1 MSKDKRTMTRKRFT
15 KLIAASFGFQVPAV
29 RDALMHGCVYQSKR
43 DQERSN
49 MENHRY
55 KTQKTG
61 EEVKNHGKH

>member
-1 MSKDKRTMTRKRFT
+1 MSKNKRTMTRKRFT
-15 KLIAASFGFQVPAV
+15 KLVAAQYHIQVPAV
-29 RDALMHGCVYQSKR
+29 RDALMHGCAYRSKR

-61 EEVKNHGKH
+61 AEVKNHGNH

>member
-15 KLIAASFGFQVPAV
+15 KLVAAQYHLQVPAV
-29 RDALMHGCVYQSKR
+29 RDALMQGCVYQSKR

-61 EEVKNHGKH
+61 AEDVHNGKH

>member
-1 MSKDKRTMTRKRFT
+1 MSKDKRNMTRKRFT
-15 KLIAASFGFQVPAV
+15 KLVAAQYHLQVPAV

-55 KTQKTG
+55 KTQKTSAEDVHNG
-61 EEVKNHGKH
+61 N

>member
-15 KLIAASFGFQVPAV
+15 KLITANFGFQVPET
-29 RDALMHGCVYQSKR
+29 RDLVMRGVVYLKKR

-61 EEVKNHGKH
+61 AEDVHNGKH